1 MCKQTVKQALVT
13 ILKAVLESKMFLKS
27 RQYHWKMHMHELFFY
42 EVTGMTPAA
51 LLKMNSSTG
60 IFKEFCVDF
69 N

>member
-1 MCKQTVKQALVT
+1 
-13 ILKAVLESKMFLKS
+13 
-27 RQYHWKMHMHELFFY
+27 MHELFFY